1 MVGIR
6 PRQPCAVRVIMPGVV
21 SAKCIHDISQKWYHG
36 IVDFVPIL
44 WNMERKMMTISENL
58 EGIEQRISDACRRCG
73 RDRCEVTLVGV
84 SKKKPVTAIVE
95 ALETTSL
102 RDFGENYVQE
112 YVEKRAMLGDAK
124 GVRFHLIGHLQ
135 RNKVRQLMSCP
146 PDLIHSVDSLALA
159 RQIEQVTAE
168 LYPTRRQA
176 ILIEL
181 RIGDEDGEKTGLPVG
196 QLEALVEFVDSCA
209 HLELKGLMLIPPASE
224 DPEAARPYFRQVRE
238 LLMRLNEHRARRLE
252 ILSYGMSHDF
262 EVAIE
267 EGATHVR
274 IGTAIFGARS

>member
-1 MVGIR
+1 
-6 PRQPCAVRVIMPGVV
+6 
-21 SAKCIHDISQKWYHG
+21 
-36 IVDFVPIL
+36 
-44 WNMERKMMTISENL
+44 MTISENL
-58 EGIEQRISDACRRCG
+58 EGIEQRISETCRRCG
-73 RDRCEVTLVGV
+73 RSRESVTLVGV
-84 SKKKPVTAIVE
+84 SKKKPLSAIIE

-112 YVEKRAMLGDAK
+112 YVEKRAILEDEK
-124 GVRFHLIGHLQ
+124 GARFHLIGHLQ
-135 RNKVRQLMSCP
+135 RNKVRQLMTYP
-146 PDLIHSVDSLALA
+146 PELIHSVDSLALA

-181 RIGDEDGEKTGLPVG
+181 RIGDEEGEKTGLPVD
-196 QLEALVEFVDSCA
+196 QLDSLVDFVDSCA

-224 DPEAARPYFRQVRE
+224 DPESARPYFRQVRE
-238 LLMRLNEHRARRLE
+238 LLTRLNDGRARRLE

>member
-1 MVGIR
+1 
-6 PRQPCAVRVIMPGVV
+6 
-21 SAKCIHDISQKWYHG
+21 
-36 IVDFVPIL
+36 
-44 WNMERKMMTISENL
+44 MTISENL
-58 EGIEQRISDACRRCG
+58 EGIEQRISETCRRCG
-73 RDRCEVTLVGV
+73 RSRESVTLVGV
-84 SKKKPVTAIVE
+84 SKKKPLSAIIE

-112 YVEKRAMLGDAK
+112 YVEKRAILEDEK
-124 GVRFHLIGHLQ
+124 GARFHLIGHLQ
-135 RNKVRQLMSCP
+135 RNKVRQLMTYP
-146 PDLIHSVDSLALA
+146 PELIHSVDSIALA

-181 RIGDEDGEKTGLPVG
+181 RIGDEEGEKTGLPVD
-196 QLEALVEFVDSCA
+196 QLDSLVDFVDSCA

-238 LLMRLNEHRARRLE
+238 LLTRLNDGRARRLE